1 MFLLLI
7 FFELNFEFLKYFE
20 FFNLMKVDFNAIP
33 FIFRS
38 LFFLIFVCFG
48 VISEAFDKMIF
59 CFFAMKVKG
68 QNLNSKV

>member
-20 FFNLMKVDFNAIP
+20 FLNLMKVDFNAIP

-38 LFFLIFVCFG
+38 LFFLIFVYFG

-59 CFFAMKVKG
+59 CFFAKKVKG
-68 QNLNSKV
+68 LNLNSKV